1 MLLCSVLRAIPF
13 ALVLPLPS
21 RKYTLAMASHPS
33 AVVTARMLGRVRQ
46 QVLAS
51 ILPNNPTAKILNI
64 YLWGSRYLFCAA
76 TQPNCTFARANES
89 LFGIFFLSLE
99 RRIHGNSS
107 RSSDWDFTV
116 IVENYDEPEI
126 RQALQVPEDPDE
138 PHTEFSSNSSI
149 EISIHD
155 KVFFQGT

>member
-21 RKYTLAMASHPS
+21 RKYNLAMASHPS

-64 YLWGSRYLFCAA
+64 YLWGSRYLFYALLL
-76 TQPNCTFARANES
+76 QRSQIARANES
-89 LFGIFFLSLE
+89 LFGIFFFLLSAE
-99 RRIHGNSS
+99 YTAIH
-107 RSSDWDFTV
+107 
-116 IVENYDEPEI
+116 PE
-126 RQALQVPEDPDE
+126 ALIGILP
-138 PHTEFSSNSSI
+138 
-149 EISIHD
+149 
-155 KVFFQGT
+155 